1 MTKIKKRSSR
11 LALIAA
17 VLLWAGWAQAQQ
29 LASASD
35 AVSPAQKRSAT
46 SESNASKRLPDSL
59 PLKIKTGIFLV
70 DITHIDI
77 PSVPIPH
84 FTAEYILSLKWK
96 DERWKYQPTEDMP
109 YQQYHDHEV
118 DTQLQK
124 MWWPEIA
131 IPNQDGPRITE
142 NKVMKI
148 GEKGDIHYFEK
159 FKINLKMSSNLRK
172 FPFDEQEFKL
182 YIELYDWDTSVVQL
196 IRDPD
201 ASGMSGEISNEG
213 WALEQAELINS
224 STIDQITGSTHSLV
238 KHVVTA
244 ERVPDFYLF
253 KIITPLLMILC
264 FTWSTFWMVGEN
276 ASLRLQRLVI
286 AMLAMIAFHQVIV
299 SNLPRIGSIT
309 FIDALVY
316 LCFISVGFTVLHLII
331 FHNLERLNQKERGMR
346 MDKRAKYLY
355 PSFFLGAVVVVWVYY
370 HYI

>member
-1 MTKIKKRSSR
+1 MTKIKKCLGH
-11 LALIAA
+11 LALLAM
-17 VLLWAGWAQAQQ
+17 VMLWTGWAQAQQ
-29 LASASD
+29 LVSASD
-35 AVSPAQKRSAT
+35 EVRPAQKRSAT
-46 SESNASKRLPDSL
+46 FFESNTLRRLPDSL

-77 PSVPIPH
+77 PSVPTPH
-84 FTAEYILSLKWK
+84 FTAEYILSLKWN
-96 DERWKYQPTEDMP
+96 DERWKHQSAEAMP
-109 YQQYHDHEV
+109 YQQYHDYEV

-142 NKVMKI
+142 NKVLKI
-148 GEKGDIHYFEK
+148 GENGEVHYLEK
-159 FKINLKMSSNLRK
+159 FKINIKMSNNLRK

-196 IRDPD
+196 IRDLD
-201 ASGMSGEISNEG
+201 ASGLSGEISNEG
-213 WALEQAELINS
+213 WMLDKAEVINS

-238 KHVVTA
+238 KHVVIA
-244 ERVPDFYLF
+244 ERIPDFYLF

-286 AMLAMIAFHQVIV
+286 AMLAMIAFHQIIV

-316 LCFISVGFTVLHLII
+316 LCFISVGFTVLHLIL
-331 FHNLERLNQKERGMR
+331 FHNLERINQRERGMK
-346 MDKRAKYLY
+346 MDRRARYLY
-355 PSFFLGAVVVVWVYY
+355 PLGFLVAVVVVWVYY
-370 HYI
+370 H